1 MMAPVAGWLVSVIAA
16 ADAQNACLF
25 LLLLTAE
32 DSDGALSVLR
42 KCLGLAKTQM
52 LFLRHFVCLS
62 SALPLLCVQ
71 NGTHMLF
78 QGPLLSWLQWECSGR
93 LLGVPK
99 LGSSAF
105 EERYLSYD
113 ALPHL
118 MWFTATGIWDGC
130 RGSPILSLEIRHSLS
145 PETEQGESRA
155 ALSLVVSG
163 LLSLLLGKL
172 GQEDASFPL
181 SGP

>member
-1 MMAPVAGWLVSVIAA
+1 MMAPVAGWLAIAA
-16 ADAQNACLF
+16 VDAQNACLF

-32 DSDGALSVLR
+32 DSDGVLLVLR

-71 NGTHMLF
+71 NGTRVLF
-78 QGPLLSWLQWECSGR
+78 QGPLLSWLQWECGR
-93 LLGVPK
+93 LSAVPK

-105 EERYLSYD
+105 EERYLSYKG

-118 MWFTATGIWDGC
+118 MWYTATGIWDGC
-130 RGSPILSLEIRHSLS
+130 RGSPILSLERRHSLS
-145 PETEQGESRA
+145 PETEQGESGA
-155 ALSLVVSG
+155 TLSLVVS
-163 LLSLLLGKL
+163 LTL
-172 GQEDASFPL
+172 EE
-181 SGP
+181 